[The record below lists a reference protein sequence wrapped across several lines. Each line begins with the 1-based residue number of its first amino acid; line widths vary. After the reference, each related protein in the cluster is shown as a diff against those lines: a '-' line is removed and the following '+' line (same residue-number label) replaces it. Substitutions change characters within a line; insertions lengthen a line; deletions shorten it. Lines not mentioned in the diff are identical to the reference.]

1 MIAAIEWIP
10 AGRANPNP
18 SKYEYSRA
26 EQEFLEKVQ
35 AGELTTE
42 NDDDDEDWEDVDD
55 DEEEQ
60 EEQGE
65 EVEVPKV
72 DPESLPKDLRMDDY
86 SDDDEEDGEKNIGG
100 LLVGKVRCFLLS
112 LSLMCMCT
120 YYSILPRG
128 YWMSNMFCLYNL
140 LFIYLPDDSHHCH
153 SSIAHLVMHKNCIYH
168 HIDAF
173 PFFGIPVV

>member
-35 AGELTTE
+35 AGELATE

-100 LLVGKVRCFLLS
+100 LLVGKVRCFYFL
-112 LSLMCMCT
+112 
-120 YYSILPRG
+120 
-128 YWMSNMFCLYNL
+128 CL
-140 LFIYLPDDSHHCH
+140 
-153 SSIAHLVMHKNCIYH
+153 
-168 HIDAF
+168 
-173 PFFGIPVV
+173 

>member
-35 AGELTTE
+35 AGGELAAE
-42 NDDDDEDWEDVDD
+42 NDDDDDEEWEDVDEE
-55 DEEEQ
+55 EEEQ
-60 EEQGE
+60 QE

-86 SDDDEEDGEKNIGG
+86 SDDDDEDGEKNIGG
-100 LLVGKVRCFLLS
+100 LLVGKVRCFFFFFFDVLYCQEATGRL
-112 LSLMCMCT
+112 
-120 YYSILPRG
+120 
-128 YWMSNMFCLYNL
+128 NMFAYITSCS
-140 LFIYLPDDSHHCH
+140 FIYPTT
-153 SSIAHLVMHKNCIYH
+153 SIAHLGGAQKLHIQPHLCISIFRHSCCVITSYFNQY
-168 HIDAF
+168 I
-173 PFFGIPVV
+173 I

>member
-35 AGELTTE
+35 AGGGELAAE
-42 NDDDDEDWEDVDD
+42 NDDDEEWEDVDD

-60 EEQGE
+60 QEEEE

-100 LLVGKVRCFLLS
+100 LLVGKVRCSFRLL
-112 LSLMCMCT
+112 
-120 YYSILPRG
+120 
-128 YWMSNMFCLYNL
+128 
-140 LFIYLPDDSHHCH
+140 
-153 SSIAHLVMHKNCIYH
+153 
-168 HIDAF
+168 
-173 PFFGIPVV
+173 

>member
-35 AGELTTE
+35 AGELATE
-42 NDDDDEDWEDVDD
+42 NDDDEEDEWEDVDD

-60 EEQGE
+60 QEEE

-86 SDDDEEDGEKNIGG
+86 SDDDDDEDGEKNIGG
-100 LLVGKVRCFLLS
+100 LLVGKVR
-112 LSLMCMCT
+112 
-120 YYSILPRG
+120 
-128 YWMSNMFCLYNL
+128 
-140 LFIYLPDDSHHCH
+140 
-153 SSIAHLVMHKNCIYH
+153 
-168 HIDAF
+168 
-173 PFFGIPVV
+173 

>member
-35 AGELTTE
+35 AGELATE
-42 NDDDDEDWEDVDD
+42 NDDEDDEWEDVDD

-60 EEQGE
+60 

-86 SDDDEEDGEKNIGG
+86 SDDDDDEDGEKNIGG
-100 LLVGKVRCFLLS
+100 LLVGKVR
-112 LSLMCMCT
+112 
-120 YYSILPRG
+120 
-128 YWMSNMFCLYNL
+128 
-140 LFIYLPDDSHHCH
+140 
-153 SSIAHLVMHKNCIYH
+153 
-168 HIDAF
+168 
-173 PFFGIPVV
+173 

>member
-35 AGELTTE
+35 AGGELAAE
-42 NDDDDEDWEDVDD
+42 NDDEEDEEWEDVDD
-55 DEEEQ
+55 NDDEQQEQ
-60 EEQGE
+60 E

-86 SDDDEEDGEKNIGG
+86 SDDDDEDGEKNIGG
-100 LLVGKVRCFLLS
+100 LLVGKVRCFFFFFMMCYTAKRLL
-112 LSLMCMCT
+112 
-120 YYSILPRG
+120 
-128 YWMSNMFCLYNL
+128 
-140 LFIYLPDDSHHCH
+140 D
-153 SSIAHLVMHKNCIYH
+153 V
-168 HIDAF
+168 
-173 PFFGIPVV
+173 

>member
-35 AGELTTE
+35 AGELATE
-42 NDDDDEDWEDVDD
+42 NDDDEEDEWEDVDD

-60 EEQGE
+60 

-86 SDDDEEDGEKNIGG
+86 SDDDDDEDGEKNIGG
-100 LLVGKVRCFLLS
+100 LLVGKVRFFLLI
-112 LSLMCMCT
+112 LSCV
-120 YYSILPRG
+120 ILCQEATGRL
-128 YWMSNMFCLYNL
+128 NMFAYITL
-140 LFIYLPDDSHHCH
+140 LFIYLPDDFHDFHCH
-153 SSIAHLVMHKNCIYH
+153 P
-168 HIDAF
+168 F
-173 PFFGIPVV
+173 PIGAQKTAYTQPH

>member
-35 AGELTTE
+35 AGGELATE
-42 NDDDDEDWEDVDD
+42 NDDEDEDEEWEDVDD
-55 DEEEQ
+55 DDDDDDEQ
-60 EEQGE
+60 QEQE

-86 SDDDEEDGEKNIGG
+86 SDDDEDGEKNIGG
-100 LLVGKVRCFLLS
+100 LLVGKVRFFFFFDVLYGTAKRLW
-112 LSLMCMCT
+112 T
-120 YYSILPRG
+120 
-128 YWMSNMFCLYNL
+128 SNMFAYITSFSYIFTRRL
-140 LFIYLPDDSHHCH
+140 LKLLDAILWCTK
-153 SSIAHLVMHKNCIYH
+153 IN
-168 HIDAF
+168 AF